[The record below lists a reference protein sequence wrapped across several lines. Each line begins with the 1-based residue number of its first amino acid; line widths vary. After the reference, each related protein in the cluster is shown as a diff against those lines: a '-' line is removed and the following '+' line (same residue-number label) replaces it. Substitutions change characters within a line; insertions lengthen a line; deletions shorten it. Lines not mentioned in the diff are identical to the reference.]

1 MSFIVRSPVFEM
13 IFITMLL
20 TAEHSNKCEGV
31 FEGSFRGLVE
41 WSYFDKN
48 RIFC

>member
-1 MSFIVRSPVFEM
+1 M

-31 FEGSFRGLVE
+31 FEGLLEVWSSGLTLTKTA
-41 WSYFDKN
+41 YFAKDLT
-48 RIFC
+48 